1 MTMKALLLSGPGVI
15 EFKDVPTPT
24 PGNGQALIKMKA
36 AALNRRDDWIREGK
50 YPNIRFGVIMGSDG
64 AGIVEAVGNEADQP
78 WVGQEVVIN
87 PNIDW
92 GPDLDVQS
100 GKYTILGMPVDGTFA
115 EYAVVP
121 IDRLHRK
128 PFHLDFLQTS
138 ALPMGGLTAFRALFR
153 KGELKGGQ
161 NVLISGFGGGVAQF
175 AFLFAKAAGANVY
188 VTSGSSDKLE
198 KALKL
203 GAKGAYN
210 YKKEATFPDL
220 WKTKGGFDLVIDSAG
235 GDQINNFIKILK
247 PKGKIVFYG
256 ATNGLPAKLDMYRM
270 FWNQLSLL
278 GSTMGND
285 HEFSEM
291 ISFVSKHQIRP
302 LIDSIRPFSKMID
315 SFPDITKPNKVGKI
329 VFQI

>member
-1 MTMKALLLSGPGVI
+1 MKALVLTKPGQIELIEIPKPTLSEG
-15 EFKDVPTPT
+15 K
-24 PGNGQALIKMKA
+24 ALVRIKA

-50 YPNIRFGVIMGSDG
+50 YPNIKFGVTMGSDG
-64 AGIVEAVGNEADQP
+64 AGIVDEVFDEVNQP

-92 GPDLDVQS
+92 GPDPEAQS
-100 GKYTILGMPVDGTFA
+100 LKYTILGMPVNGTFA
-115 EYAVVP
+115 EYTLVSV
-121 IDRLHRK
+121 DRLHRK
-128 PFHLDFLQTS
+128 PVHLDFLQAA
-138 ALPMGGLTAFRALFR
+138 ALPLGGLTAFRSLFR

-161 NVLISGFGGGVAQF
+161 NILISGFGGGVAQF
-175 AFLFAKAAGANVY
+175 AFLFARAAGANVY
-188 VTSGSSDKLE
+188 VTSGSDDKIE

-210 YKKEATFPDL
+210 YKREASYPDL

-235 GDQINNFIKILK
+235 GDQLNNFIKILR

-256 ATNGLPAKLDMYRM
+256 ATNGLPAKLDLYRM

-291 ISFVSKHQIRP
+291 LAFVSKHQVRP
-302 LIDSIRPFSKMID
+302 LVDSIRPFSKIAE

-329 VFQI
+329 VFQV